1 MKPIADWI
9 REQTPGWTDDAR
21 YTLVSRIHSW
31 GPPVCLLLF
40 VFTDNP
46 AIRFLTLCLVL
57 TTLLSELDASGLSRH
72 DGRTRVLGLDLGRSL
87 SMGHSPDRLGIDA
100 PRKDGAEHWL
110 EFWVSDLDC
119 ASCFLRESVLWMV
132 GITGL
137 AVSAIPALG
146 LLSRVH
152 PPLEIVEQLGR
163 QIPSL
168 PVSP

>member
-9 REQTPGWTDDAR
+9 RDQTPGWTDDAR

-40 VFTDNP
+40 VFTDNL
-46 AIRFLTLCLVL
+46 AIRFLTLCLVV
-57 TTLLSELDASGLSRH
+57 TTLLSELMLRDCLVTLVEREFSDSTWDDLFQWGIRQTGWELTRPEKMALNIGLNSGFLILI
-72 DGRTRVLGLDLGRSL
+72 VLLL
-87 SMGHSPDRLGIDA
+87 
-100 PRKDGAEHWL
+100 
-110 EFWVSDLDC
+110 
-119 ASCFLRESVLWMV
+119 LRESVLWMV
-132 GITGL
+132 GFTGL

>member
-9 REQTPGWTDDAR
+9 RARTPGWSDEDR

-31 GPPVCLLLF
+31 GPPVCLILF
-40 VFTDNP
+40 VFTDNVVL
-46 AIRFLTLCLVL
+46 RFFTLVLVLVTLVSEFVLRDCLVTMVERKFSDSTWDDVFQWGFRESGWDL
-57 TTLLSELDASGLSRH
+57 TRPEKMALNIGLNSGFLILI
-72 DGRTRVLGLDLGRSL
+72 VLML
-87 SMGHSPDRLGIDA
+87 
-100 PRKDGAEHWL
+100 
-110 EFWVSDLDC
+110 
-119 ASCFLRESVLWMV
+119 LRESVLWMV
-132 GITGL
+132 GFTGL

>member
-9 REQTPGWTDDAR
+9 RDQTPGWTDDAR

-40 VFTDNP
+40 VFTDNL
-46 AIRFLTLCLVL
+46 AIRFLTLCLVV
-57 TTLLSELDASGLSRH
+57 TTLLSELMLRDCLVTMVEREFSDSTWDDLFQWGIRQTGWELTRPEKMALNIGLNSGFLILI
-72 DGRTRVLGLDLGRSL
+72 VLML
-87 SMGHSPDRLGIDA
+87 
-100 PRKDGAEHWL
+100 
-110 EFWVSDLDC
+110 
-119 ASCFLRESVLWMV
+119 LRESVLWMV